1 MLNSNKVNPVNVYNY
16 ILKQFNVINGYD
28 SFVNFTM
35 IQPNE
40 LIRISNITLDCVDK
54 LSKVSIL
61 YIQKLYDLSL
71 SVITMDQLNKV
82 IQINDKLIDKLYK
95 FSRISVDSNNIMKDI
110 KQYDFDIIIRYKLLI
125 LQIIDIIK
133 SLNNLNNKLIIL

>member
-1 MLNSNKVNPVNVYNY
+1 MLNSNKVNPVDVYNY